1 MVRMILHAD
10 MDAFYA
16 AIEARENPEIAGRPI
31 VVGADPRGGRGRGV
45 VAACNYEARVFGI
58 HSAMPISEA
67 YRRCPDAV
75 YLRPRMGLY
84 ADASRR
90 IMAILE
96 VYTELVEKLSID
108 EAFLDVT
115 GSAKLFGDGV
125 TIAHRIKARIREQ
138 EGLTVSIGVA
148 PNKFLA
154 KLASDLEK
162 PDGLVVVEPGSE
174 AEFLRPLPVER
185 LWGVG
190 EKTAGRL
197 HALGLRTIGDIA
209 AADLGRLERRLGR
222 GHAQHLYG
230 LAHGHDERG
239 VEPDRERKQISRE
252 TTFNEDTRERD
263 RIERTLLALSEDVAG
278 DLRRKDLTAR
288 TVTLKLRLAPF
299 ETLTRRHTT
308 ETAVA
313 TAQSIFEIARHL
325 LAAADPGDRPIRLIG
340 VGVAALQERTPPGQ
354 LSLFAE
360 AEIEGNST
368 RLTGAVDRIAEKFGN
383 DAVRRGKLLER
394 GGRGSKAGHG
404 DPDEAG

>member
-1 MVRMILHAD
+1 

-16 AIEARENPEIAGRPI
+16 AIEARENPEIAGQPI

-45 VAACNYEARVFGI
+45 VAACSYEARAFGI

-75 YLRPRMGLY
+75 YLRPRMDSY

-90 IMAILE
+90 IMKILE
-96 VYTELVEKLSID
+96 SYTERVEKLSID

-125 TIAHRIKARIREQ
+125 TIARRIKRRIHEQ

-154 KLASDLEK
+154 KLASDLDK
-162 PDGLVVVEPGSE
+162 PDGLVVVAPGSE
-174 AEFLRPLPVER
+174 ADFVRPLPVER

-190 EKTAGRL
+190 EKTAARL

-209 AADLGRLERRLGR
+209 AADLGGLERRLGR
-222 GHAQHLYG
+222 GHAHHLYS
-230 LAHGHDERG
+230 LAHGQDERG

-263 RIERTLLALSEDVAG
+263 RVERTLLALSEDVAG
-278 DLRRKDLTAR
+278 DLRRKDLIAR

-299 ETLTRRHTT
+299 ETVTRRHTA

-340 VGVAALQERTPPGQ
+340 VGVAALQERTPTGQ
-354 LSLFAE
+354 LSLFGE
-360 AEIEGNST
+360 AEIEGASS
-368 RLTGAVDRIAEKFGN
+368 RLSGAVDRIAERFGS
-383 DAVRRGKLLER
+383 DAVRRGKLL
-394 GGRGSKAGHG
+394 GGRGRREERRSQAAAEE
-404 DPDEAG
+404 PNEAE